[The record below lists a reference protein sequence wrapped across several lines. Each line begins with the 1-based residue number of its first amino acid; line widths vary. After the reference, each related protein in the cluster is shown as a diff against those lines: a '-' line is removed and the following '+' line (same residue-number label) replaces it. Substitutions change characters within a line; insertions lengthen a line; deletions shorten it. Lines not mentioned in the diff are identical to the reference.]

1 MYPHR
6 DTRPHAQSAP
16 THTFLPSP
24 LLFLCVMCCSNAF
37 SGQKLFTEGSIQ
49 LYNVLFTTA
58 PLLLFGMWDRD
69 VTYEHALKVHEYD
82 RPSNNT
88 HVH

>member
-1 MYPHR
+1 
-6 DTRPHAQSAP
+6 
-16 THTFLPSP
+16 
-24 LLFLCVMCCSNAF
+24 MCRSNAF

-69 VTYEHALKVHEYD
+69 VSYEHALKVGLYRCREMPIDTSIEYKY
-82 RPSNNT
+82 SN
-88 HVH
+88 V